1 MTMSSLSGEVSES
14 AEGARLLSEYTG
26 LNLYRGFKS
35 LPLRHLKRTERFILG
50 MDRFFIIYPFKEAV
64 VQGSEFIDMMKKVL
78 GVTTNKELASFFGN
92 HRRAY
97 QQAV

>member
-1 MTMSSLSGEVSES
+1 M
-14 AEGARLLSEYTG
+14 
-26 LNLYRGFKS
+26 
-35 LPLRHLKRTERFILG
+35 
-50 MDRFFIIYPFKEAV
+50 
-64 VQGSEFIDMMKKVL
+64 QGSEFIDMMKKVL